1 MTSMVIVV
9 GVIPMSDDVRVAPL
23 QPFPDA
29 AAVVAGAAAD
39 VELLPVDDA
48 ADWLELELELLREH
62 AEATRHTTS
71 AP

>member
-9 GVIPMSDDVRVAPL
+9 GVTPMSEAVRVTPL

-39 VELLPVDDA
+39 DELLAVDDA
-48 ADWLELELELLREH
+48 ADLLELELLREH
-62 AEATRHTTS
+62 AEATRHTAS

>member
-39 VELLPVDDA
+39 DELLAVDDA
-48 ADWLELELELLREH
+48 AADLLELELLREH